1 MINLIAGFF
10 CSFFLH
16 AFLFSFF
23 FNINFN
29 DYSEEKIIQ
38 LPVSLIF
45 EEKIEPKPKKSSS
58 KNVKTTSSSLSEDA
72 KSKNDFESDVNSFFS
87 NLEKDRD
94 RVEQISTQSE
104 VLKIAA
110 KIRAEYEF
118 LWQKP
123 KNLPEDLFVKVLISI
138 APSGEVVNYE
148 ILNKSGNEVFD
159 RSIRIAL
166 DRISSFDFIK
176 NISRKMNQKI
186 TIIGK
191 INKRFKKELFLENL
205 KVFIN
210 IILFE
215 P

>member
-23 FNINFN
+23 FNISFN

-38 LPVSLIF
+38 LPVNLIF
-45 EEKIEPKPKKSSS
+45 EEKIKPIAKKTSPKSDK
-58 KNVKTTSSSLSEDA
+58 KTTSSFLDETN
-72 KSKNDFESDVNSFFS
+72 SKNEFQSDVNSFFS

-110 KIRAEYEF
+110 KIRSEYEF

-138 APSGEVVNYE
+138 APSGEVINYE

-176 NISRKMNQKI
+176 NISRNDFEKNF
-186 TIIGK
+186 
-191 INKRFKKELFLENL
+191 REFNL
-205 KVFIN
+205 QFSSN
-210 IILFE
+210 
-215 P
+215 

>member
-16 AFLFSFF
+16 AFLFSFL
-23 FNINFN
+23 FNISFN

-38 LPVSLIF
+38 LPVNLIF
-45 EEKIEPKPKKSSS
+45 EEKIKPIAKKTSPKSDK
-58 KNVKTTSSSLSEDA
+58 KTTSSFLDETN
-72 KSKNDFESDVNSFFS
+72 SKNEFQSDMNSFFS

-110 KIRAEYEF
+110 KIRSEYEF

-176 NISRKMNQKI
+176 NISRNDFEKNF
-186 TIIGK
+186 
-191 INKRFKKELFLENL
+191 REFNL
-205 KVFIN
+205 QFSSN
-210 IILFE
+210 
-215 P
+215 

>member
-38 LPVSLIF
+38 LPVNLIF
-45 EEKIEPKPKKSSS
+45 EDKIKPKPKKTSS
-58 KNVKTTSSSLSEDA
+58 KSDKKTTSSFLDETN
-72 KSKNDFESDVNSFFS
+72 SKNEFQSDVNSFFS

-176 NISRKMNQKI
+176 NISRNDFEKNF
-186 TIIGK
+186 
-191 INKRFKKELFLENL
+191 REFNL
-205 KVFIN
+205 QFSSN
-210 IILFE
+210 
-215 P
+215 

>member
-23 FNINFN
+23 FNISFN

-45 EEKIEPKPKKSSS
+45 EEKIEPKPNKSSS

-87 NLEKDRD
+87 NLERDRD

-166 DRISSFDFIK
+166 DRISSFAFIK
-176 NISRKMNQKI
+176 NISRNDFEKNF
-186 TIIGK
+186 
-191 INKRFKKELFLENL
+191 REFNL
-205 KVFIN
+205 QFSSN
-210 IILFE
+210 
-215 P
+215 

>member
-38 LPVSLIF
+38 LPVNLIF
-45 EEKIEPKPKKSSS
+45 EEKIEPKSKKSSS
-58 KNVKTTSSSLSEDA
+58 KNVKTTPSSFSEDA

-110 KIRAEYEF
+110 KIRVEYEF

-176 NISRKMNQKI
+176 NISRNDFEKNF
-186 TIIGK
+186 
-191 INKRFKKELFLENL
+191 REFNL
-205 KVFIN
+205 QFSSN
-210 IILFE
+210 
-215 P
+215 

>member
-45 EEKIEPKPKKSSS
+45 EEKIEPKPNKSSS

-72 KSKNDFESDVNSFFS
+72 KSKNDFESNVNSFFS
-87 NLEKDRD
+87 NLERDRD

-176 NISRKMNQKI
+176 NISRNDFEKNF
-186 TIIGK
+186 
-191 INKRFKKELFLENL
+191 REFNL
-205 KVFIN
+205 QFSSN
-210 IILFE
+210 
-215 P
+215 

>member
-38 LPVSLIF
+38 LPVNLIF

-58 KNVKTTSSSLSEDA
+58 KNIKTTSPSFSEDA

-94 RVEQISTQSE
+94 RVEQISIQSE

-123 KNLPEDLFVKVLISI
+123 KNLPEDLFVKALISI

-176 NISRKMNQKI
+176 NISRNDFEKNF
-186 TIIGK
+186 
-191 INKRFKKELFLENL
+191 REFNL
-205 KVFIN
+205 QFSSN
-210 IILFE
+210 
-215 P
+215 

>member
-23 FNINFN
+23 FNISFN

-38 LPVSLIF
+38 LPVNLIF
-45 EEKIEPKPKKSSS
+45 EEKIKPKPKKISS
-58 KNVKTTSSSLSEDA
+58 KNDKKTTSSFLDETN
-72 KSKNDFESDVNSFFS
+72 SKNEFKSDVNSFFS

-94 RVEQISTQSE
+94 RVEQIYTQSE

-123 KNLPEDLFVKVLISI
+123 KNLPEDL
-138 APSGEVVNYE
+138 
-148 ILNKSGNEVFD
+148 
-159 RSIRIAL
+159 
-166 DRISSFDFIK
+166 
-176 NISRKMNQKI
+176 
-186 TIIGK
+186 
-191 INKRFKKELFLENL
+191 
-205 KVFIN
+205 
-210 IILFE
+210 
-215 P
+215 

>member
-58 KNVKTTSSSLSEDA
+58 KNVKTTSSSFSEDA
-72 KSKNDFESDVNSFFS
+72 KSKNDFESNVNSFFS
-87 NLEKDRD
+87 NLEKDRE

-110 KIRAEYEF
+110 KIRSEYEF

-166 DRISSFDFIK
+166 ERISSFDFIK
-176 NISRKMNQKI
+176 NISRNDFEKNF
-186 TIIGK
+186 
-191 INKRFKKELFLENL
+191 REFNL
-205 KVFIN
+205 QFSSN
-210 IILFE
+210 
-215 P
+215 

>member
-29 DYSEEKIIQ
+29 DYSEEKIVQ
-38 LPVSLIF
+38 LPVNLIF
-45 EEKIEPKPKKSSS
+45 EEKIEPVPKKSSS

-87 NLEKDRD
+87 NLERDRD
-94 RVEQISTQSE
+94 RVEQIFTQSE

-176 NISRKMNQKI
+176 NISRNDFEKNF
-186 TIIGK
+186 
-191 INKRFKKELFLENL
+191 REFNL
-205 KVFIN
+205 QFSSN
-210 IILFE
+210 
-215 P
+215 

>member
-38 LPVSLIF
+38 LPVNLIF
-45 EEKIEPKPKKSSS
+45 QEKIEPKTKKSSS

-72 KSKNDFESDVNSFFS
+72 KSKNEFESDVNSFFS
-87 NLEKDRD
+87 NLERDRD

-123 KNLPEDLFVKVLISI
+123 KNLPEDLFFKVLISI

-166 DRISSFDFIK
+166 ERINSFDFIK
-176 NISRKMNQKI
+176 NISRNDFEKNF
-186 TIIGK
+186 
-191 INKRFKKELFLENL
+191 REFNL
-205 KVFIN
+205 QFSSN
-210 IILFE
+210 
-215 P
+215 

>member
-38 LPVSLIF
+38 LPVNLIF
-45 EEKIEPKPKKSSS
+45 QEKIEPKTKKSSS

-72 KSKNDFESDVNSFFS
+72 KSKNEFESDVNSFFS
-87 NLEKDRD
+87 NLERDRD

-138 APSGEVVNYE
+138 APSGEVVKYE

-166 DRISSFDFIK
+166 ERISSFDFIK
-176 NISRKMNQKI
+176 NISRNDFEKNF
-186 TIIGK
+186 
-191 INKRFKKELFLENL
+191 REFNL
-205 KVFIN
+205 QFSSN
-210 IILFE
+210 
-215 P
+215 

>member
-29 DYSEEKIIQ
+29 DYSEEKVIQ
-38 LPVSLIF
+38 LPVNLIF
-45 EEKIEPKPKKSSS
+45 EEKIEPKQKKSTS
-58 KNVKTTSSSLSEDA
+58 KNVKTTSSSSSEDA
-72 KSKNDFESDVNSFFS
+72 KLKKDFESDVNSFFS

-176 NISRKMNQKI
+176 NISRNDFEKNF
-186 TIIGK
+186 
-191 INKRFKKELFLENL
+191 REFNL
-205 KVFIN
+205 QFSSN
-210 IILFE
+210 
-215 P
+215 

>member
-45 EEKIEPKPKKSSS
+45 EEKIEPNTKKSSS

-176 NISRKMNQKI
+176 NISRNDFEKNF
-186 TIIGK
+186 
-191 INKRFKKELFLENL
+191 REFNL
-205 KVFIN
+205 QFSSN
-210 IILFE
+210 
-215 P
+215 

>member
-38 LPVSLIF
+38 LPVNLIF
-45 EEKIEPKPKKSSS
+45 QEKIEPKTKKSSS
-58 KNVKTTSSSLSEDA
+58 KNVKTSSSSLSEDA

-87 NLEKDRD
+87 NLERDRD

-138 APSGEVVNYE
+138 APSGEVFNYE

-176 NISRKMNQKI
+176 NISRNDFEKNF
-186 TIIGK
+186 
-191 INKRFKKELFLENL
+191 REFNL
-205 KVFIN
+205 QFSSN
-210 IILFE
+210 
-215 P
+215 

>member
-10 CSFFLH
+10 CSFF
-16 AFLFSFF
+16 FLPFF
-23 FNINFN
+23 FTFFFTLSFIIF
-29 DYSEEKIIQ
+29 SEEKIIQ
-38 LPVSLIF
+38 LPVNLIF
-45 EEKIEPKPKKSSS
+45 EEKIKPIAKKISPKSDK
-58 KNVKTTSSSLSEDA
+58 KTTSSFLDETN
-72 KSKNDFESDVNSFFS
+72 SKNEFQSDVNSFFS

-148 ILNKSGNEVFD
+148 ILNESGNEVFD

-176 NISRKMNQKI
+176 NISRNDFEKNF
-186 TIIGK
+186 
-191 INKRFKKELFLENL
+191 REFNL
-205 KVFIN
+205 QFSSN
-210 IILFE
+210 
-215 P
+215 

>member
-38 LPVSLIF
+38 LPVNLIF
-45 EEKIEPKPKKSSS
+45 ENKIEPKSKKSSS
-58 KNVKTTSSSLSEDA
+58 KNVKTPSSSFSEDA

-123 KNLPEDLFVKVLISI
+123 KNLPEDLFVKALISI

-148 ILNKSGNEVFD
+148 ILNKSSNEVFD

-176 NISRKMNQKI
+176 NISRDDFEKNFRQ
-186 TIIGK
+186 
-191 INKRFKKELFLENL
+191 FNL
-205 KVFIN
+205 QFSSN
-210 IILFE
+210 
-215 P
+215 

>member
-10 CSFFLH
+10 SSFFLH

-58 KNVKTTSSSLSEDA
+58 KNVKTTSSSFSEDA

-166 DRISSFDFIK
+166 DRISYFDFIK
-176 NISRKMNQKI
+176 NISRNDFEKNF
-186 TIIGK
+186 
-191 INKRFKKELFLENL
+191 REFNL
-205 KVFIN
+205 QFSSN
-210 IILFE
+210 
-215 P
+215 

>member
-45 EEKIEPKPKKSSS
+45 EEKIEPKPKKTTS
-58 KNVKTTSSSLSEDA
+58 KNIKTTSSSFSEDA

-148 ILNKSGNEVFD
+148 IQNKSGNEVFD

-176 NISRKMNQKI
+176 NISRNDFEKNF
-186 TIIGK
+186 
-191 INKRFKKELFLENL
+191 REFNL
-205 KVFIN
+205 QFSSN
-210 IILFE
+210 
-215 P
+215 

>member
-29 DYSEEKIIQ
+29 DFSEEKIIQ
-38 LPVSLIF
+38 LPVNLIF
-45 EEKIEPKPKKSSS
+45 EEKIEPKSKKSSS
-58 KNVKTTSSSLSEDA
+58 KNVKTTPSSFSEDA
-72 KSKNDFESDVNSFFS
+72 KSKNDFESNVNSFFS

-148 ILNKSGNEVFD
+148 ILNKSSNEVFD
-159 RSIRIAL
+159 RSIKIVL

-176 NISRKMNQKI
+176 NISRNDFEKNF
-186 TIIGK
+186 
-191 INKRFKKELFLENL
+191 REFNL
-205 KVFIN
+205 QFSSN
-210 IILFE
+210 
-215 P
+215 

>member
-38 LPVSLIF
+38 LPVNLIF
-45 EEKIEPKPKKSSS
+45 EVKIEPKTKKSSS
-58 KNVKTTSSSLSEDA
+58 KNVKTTTSSFSEDA

-123 KNLPEDLFVKVLISI
+123 KNLPEDLFFKVLISI

-148 ILNKSGNEVFD
+148 IMNKSGNEVFD

-176 NISRKMNQKI
+176 NISRNDFEKNF
-186 TIIGK
+186 
-191 INKRFKKELFLENL
+191 REFNL
-205 KVFIN
+205 QFSSN
-210 IILFE
+210 
-215 P
+215 

>member
-23 FNINFN
+23 FNISFN

-38 LPVSLIF
+38 LPVNLIF
-45 EEKIEPKPKKSSS
+45 EEKIKPKPKKTSS
-58 KNVKTTSSSLSEDA
+58 KIDKKTTSSFLDETN
-72 KSKNDFESDVNSFFS
+72 SKNEFQSDVNSFFS

-138 APSGEVVNYE
+138 APSGEVINYE

-176 NISRKMNQKI
+176 NISRNDFEKNF
-186 TIIGK
+186 
-191 INKRFKKELFLENL
+191 REFNL
-205 KVFIN
+205 QFSSN
-210 IILFE
+210 
-215 P
+215 

>member
-10 CSFFLH
+10 SSFFLH

-58 KNVKTTSSSLSEDA
+58 KNVKTTSSSFSEDA

-110 KIRAEYEF
+110 KIREEYEF

-176 NISRKMNQKI
+176 NISRNDFEKNF
-186 TIIGK
+186 
-191 INKRFKKELFLENL
+191 REFNL
-205 KVFIN
+205 QFSSN
-210 IILFE
+210 
-215 P
+215 

>member
-45 EEKIEPKPKKSSS
+45 EEKIEPKPNKSSS

-87 NLEKDRD
+87 NLERDRD

-176 NISRKMNQKI
+176 NISRNDFEKNF
-186 TIIGK
+186 
-191 INKRFKKELFLENL
+191 REF
-205 KVFIN
+205 N
-210 IILFE
+210 IQFSSN
-215 P
+215 

>member
-23 FNINFN
+23 FNISFN

-38 LPVSLIF
+38 LPVNLIF
-45 EEKIEPKPKKSSS
+45 EEKIKPIAKKTSPKSDK
-58 KNVKTTSSSLSEDA
+58 KTTSSFLDETN
-72 KSKNDFESDVNSFFS
+72 SKNEFQSDVNSFFS

-176 NISRKMNQKI
+176 NISRNDFEKNF
-186 TIIGK
+186 
-191 INKRFKKELFLENL
+191 REFNL
-205 KVFIN
+205 QFSSN
-210 IILFE
+210 
-215 P
+215 

>member
-29 DYSEEKIIQ
+29 DYSEEKIIE
-38 LPVSLIF
+38 LPVNLIF

-58 KNVKTTSSSLSEDA
+58 KNVKTTSSSSSEDA
-72 KSKNDFESDVNSFFS
+72 KPKNEFESDVNSFFS

-148 ILNKSGNEVFD
+148 IQNKSGNEVFD

-176 NISRKMNQKI
+176 NISRNDFEKNF
-186 TIIGK
+186 
-191 INKRFKKELFLENL
+191 REFNL
-205 KVFIN
+205 QFSSN
-210 IILFE
+210 
-215 P
+215 

>member
-16 AFLFSFF
+16 AFLFSFL
-23 FNINFN
+23 FNISFN

-38 LPVSLIF
+38 LPVNLIF
-45 EEKIEPKPKKSSS
+45 EEKIKPIAKKTSPKSDK
-58 KNVKTTSSSLSEDA
+58 KTTSSFLDETN
-72 KSKNDFESDVNSFFS
+72 SKNEFQSDVNSFFS

-176 NISRKMNQKI
+176 NISRNDFEKNF
-186 TIIGK
+186 
-191 INKRFKKELFLENL
+191 REFNL
-205 KVFIN
+205 QFSSN
-210 IILFE
+210 
-215 P
+215 

>member
-38 LPVSLIF
+38 LPVNLIF
-45 EEKIEPKPKKSSS
+45 QEKIEPKTKKSSS
-58 KNVKTTSSSLSEDA
+58 KNVKTSSSSLSEDA

-87 NLEKDRD
+87 NLERDRD

-176 NISRKMNQKI
+176 NISRSDFEKNF
-186 TIIGK
+186 
-191 INKRFKKELFLENL
+191 REFNL
-205 KVFIN
+205 QFSSN
-210 IILFE
+210 
-215 P
+215 

>member
-29 DYSEEKIIQ
+29 DYSEEKIVQ
-38 LPVSLIF
+38 LPVNLIF
-45 EEKIEPKPKKSSS
+45 EEKIEPVPKKSSS

-123 KNLPEDLFVKVLISI
+123 KNLPEDLFVNVLISI

-176 NISRKMNQKI
+176 NISRNDFEKNF
-186 TIIGK
+186 
-191 INKRFKKELFLENL
+191 REFNL
-205 KVFIN
+205 QFSSN
-210 IILFE
+210 
-215 P
+215 

>member
-45 EEKIEPKPKKSSS
+45 EEKIEPVPKKSSS

-87 NLEKDRD
+87 NLERDRD

-176 NISRKMNQKI
+176 NISRNDFEKNF
-186 TIIGK
+186 
-191 INKRFKKELFLENL
+191 REFNL
-205 KVFIN
+205 QFSSN
-210 IILFE
+210 
-215 P
+215 

>member
-38 LPVSLIF
+38 LPINLIF
-45 EEKIEPKPKKSSS
+45 EEKIEPKPKKFTS
-58 KNVKTTSSSLSEDA
+58 KNVKTTSSSFSEDA

-123 KNLPEDLFVKVLISI
+123 KNLPEDIFVKVLISI

-176 NISRKMNQKI
+176 NISRNDFEKNFRK
-186 TIIGK
+186 
-191 INKRFKKELFLENL
+191 FNL
-205 KVFIN
+205 QFSSN
-210 IILFE
+210 
-215 P
+215 

>member
-38 LPVSLIF
+38 LPVNLIF
-45 EEKIEPKPKKSSS
+45 EEKIKPIAKKTSPKSDK
-58 KNVKTTSSSLSEDA
+58 KTTSSFLDETN
-72 KSKNDFESDVNSFFS
+72 SKNEFQSDVNSFFS

-138 APSGEVVNYE
+138 APSGEVINYE

-176 NISRKMNQKI
+176 NISRNDFEKNF
-186 TIIGK
+186 
-191 INKRFKKELFLENL
+191 REFNL
-205 KVFIN
+205 QFSSN
-210 IILFE
+210 
-215 P
+215 

>member
-45 EEKIEPKPKKSSS
+45 EEKIEPKPNKSSS

-87 NLEKDRD
+87 NLERDRD

-148 ILNKSGNEVFD
+148 IQNKSGNEVFD

-176 NISRKMNQKI
+176 NISRNDFEKNF
-186 TIIGK
+186 
-191 INKRFKKELFLENL
+191 REFNL
-205 KVFIN
+205 QFSSN
-210 IILFE
+210 
-215 P
+215 

>member
-38 LPVSLIF
+38 LPVNLIF
-45 EEKIEPKPKKSSS
+45 EEKIDPKPKKSSS
-58 KNVKTTSSSLSEDA
+58 KNVKTTSSSFSEDA
-72 KSKNDFESDVNSFFS
+72 KSKNEFESDVNSFFS

-110 KIRAEYEF
+110 KIRSEYEF

-148 ILNKSGNEVFD
+148 IQNKSGNEGFD

-166 DRISSFDFIK
+166 DRISSFDFMK
-176 NISRKMNQKI
+176 NISRNDFEKNF
-186 TIIGK
+186 
-191 INKRFKKELFLENL
+191 REFNL
-205 KVFIN
+205 QFSSN
-210 IILFE
+210 
-215 P
+215 

>member
-29 DYSEEKIIQ
+29 DYSEEKIVQ
-38 LPVSLIF
+38 LPVNLIF
-45 EEKIEPKPKKSSS
+45 EEKIEPVPKKSSS

-87 NLEKDRD
+87 NLERDRD
-94 RVEQISTQSE
+94 RVEQISTQLE

-176 NISRKMNQKI
+176 NISRNDFEKNF
-186 TIIGK
+186 
-191 INKRFKKELFLENL
+191 REFNL
-205 KVFIN
+205 QFSSN
-210 IILFE
+210 
-215 P
+215 

>member
-38 LPVSLIF
+38 LPVNLIF
-45 EEKIEPKPKKSSS
+45 QEKIELKPKKSTP
-58 KNVKTTSSSLSEDA
+58 KNVKTTSSSFSEDA
-72 KSKNDFESDVNSFFS
+72 KSKNDFESNVNSFFS

-138 APSGEVVNYE
+138 APSGEVVKYE

-176 NISRKMNQKI
+176 NISRNDFEKNF
-186 TIIGK
+186 
-191 INKRFKKELFLENL
+191 REFNL
-205 KVFIN
+205 QFSSN
-210 IILFE
+210 
-215 P
+215 

>member
-1 MINLIAGFF
+1 MINLISGFF

-29 DYSEEKIIQ
+29 DYSEEKIVQ
-38 LPVSLIF
+38 LPVNLIF
-45 EEKIEPKPKKSSS
+45 EEKIEPKPKRSSS
-58 KNVKTTSSSLSEDA
+58 KNVKTTSPSFSEDP

-176 NISRKMNQKI
+176 NISRNDFEKNF
-186 TIIGK
+186 
-191 INKRFKKELFLENL
+191 REFNL
-205 KVFIN
+205 QFSSN
-210 IILFE
+210 
-215 P
+215 

>member
-16 AFLFSFF
+16 AFLFSFL
-23 FNINFN
+23 FNISFN

-38 LPVSLIF
+38 LPVNLIF
-45 EEKIEPKPKKSSS
+45 EDKIKPKPKKTSS
-58 KNVKTTSSSLSEDA
+58 KIDKKTTSSFLDETN
-72 KSKNDFESDVNSFFS
+72 SKNEFQSDVNSFFS

-176 NISRKMNQKI
+176 NISRNDFEKNF
-186 TIIGK
+186 
-191 INKRFKKELFLENL
+191 REFNL
-205 KVFIN
+205 QFSSN
-210 IILFE
+210 
-215 P
+215 

>member
-45 EEKIEPKPKKSSS
+45 EEKIEPKSKKSSS
-58 KNVKTTSSSLSEDA
+58 ENVATTSSSLSEEA

-87 NLEKDRD
+87 NLERDRD

-176 NISRKMNQKI
+176 NISRNDFEKNF
-186 TIIGK
+186 
-191 INKRFKKELFLENL
+191 REFNL
-205 KVFIN
+205 QFSSN
-210 IILFE
+210 
-215 P
+215 